1 MCLHASFLFIA
12 AVVIGITLVV
22 AVIDT
27 IILLHTKL
35 YLSINSLVC
44 YAFIYEFPNVS
55 QTSTNQCKQL
65 TLENPTVNLQTV
77 HPVFIT

>member
-35 YLSINSLVC
+35 
-44 YAFIYEFPNVS
+44 
-55 QTSTNQCKQL
+55 
-65 TLENPTVNLQTV
+65 
-77 HPVFIT
+77 

>member
-12 AVVIGITLVV
+12 AVVISITLV

-44 YAFIYEFPNVS
+44 HTFIYEFPNVS

-65 TLENPTVNLQTV
+65 TLEKPTVNLQTV

>member
-12 AVVIGITLVV
+12 AVVISITLVV

-27 IILLHTKL
+27 ILLHTKL

-44 YAFIYEFPNVS
+44 HTFIY
-55 QTSTNQCKQL
+55 L
-65 TLENPTVNLQTV
+65 
-77 HPVFIT
+77 